1 MSGLFVNTCLAKN
14 QTMYSCICSNR
25 DRWLENSDHFWDSV
39 PYQKFQS
46 EAKNTDKE
54 SVSREKVFQLRP
66 QSSDLSVKK
75 KKKVVNFLMTFR
87 KCNCNRM
94 KKIVMVKNRFEALFW
109 FWKCKNIRLKNI
121 SKFGFSIYLFWVYF
135 ITHKNTH
142 FYKPHQIFCKFYIKS
157 TASMTT
163 HASASNQSVNHMIQF
178 LICLCFTNCL
188 HVYFFLIASLPTMS
202 YRYMCQDKIALNVF

>member
-1 MSGLFVNTCLAKN
+1 MSGKKIQPCTVASAPTVTGGSKTQIIFGTVYLIKNFNPKRRTQIKRVSHEKKCFNWGHRVRTC
-14 QTMYSCICSNR
+14 
-25 DRWLENSDHFWDSV
+25 
-39 PYQKFQS
+39 
-46 EAKNTDKE
+46 
-54 SVSREKVFQLRP
+54 QL
-66 QSSDLSVKK
+66 KK
-75 KKKVVNFLMTFR
+75 KNSKFWMTFR
-87 KCNCNRM
+87 KCNRNRM

-121 SKFGFSIYLFWVYF
+121 SKFVFSIYLFWVYF

-157 TASMTT
+157 TASMTN